1 MVKGAV
7 LLYRYYY
14 LIKVYKLGLGNI
26 CKQRLIINLTG
37 QVVCGNYFTSNLS
50 VIRHLFNYNNLAVG
64 NKQTC
69 NALIFLKQCVKV
81 LLEALTRE

>member
-1 MVKGAV
+1 
-7 LLYRYYY
+7 
-14 LIKVYKLGLGNI
+14 
-26 CKQRLIINLTG
+26 
-37 QVVCGNYFTSNLS
+37 LS